1 MADNRKIRKKLI
13 IEGLLAFFIAITPL
27 LFYFYKYVPASADTE
42 WNFLGINFTNN
53 GYKDIPTA
61 FYYYVGKLI
70 PLVLLIVWF
79 ITCKRWWYHAILV
92 PIAMYAFQFY
102 SVVSEDVKKID
113 ENEILYLVVVCMVII
128 PVIYFIRI
136 KLVDRYVHGIDL
148 EAMEAELEILR
159 KKSSNTNSLSETNE
173 EEESP
178 VDLSGL
184 SFSERINYLLSTQK
198 LESYFKQ
205 FQRYIQNHLH
215 LKF

>member
-13 IEGLLAFFIAITPL
+13 LEGLLAFLIAITPL
-27 LFYFYKYVPASADTE
+27 LFYFYKYIPASADSE
-42 WNFLGINFTNN
+42 WSFFGITFTNN

-70 PLVLLIVWF
+70 PLILLIIWF

-102 SVVSEDVKKID
+102 SVFSEDVKKID
-113 ENEILYLVVVCMVII
+113 ENEILYLVAVCMVII

-136 KLVDRYVHGIDL
+136 KLVDRYVHGIDI

-159 KKSSNTNSLSETNE
+159 EKHGNQKSMVEETTE
-173 EEESP
+173 EEP
-178 VDLSGL
+178 INLSDL
-184 SFSERINYLLSTQK
+184 SFSERINYQLSTKK

-205 FQRYIQNHLH
+205 FQHYIQNHLH